1 MTFMSIYLSEL
12 QENSLNL
19 AEINDP
25 CNYEEAIR
33 SRDFNEWLKAMN
45 EELHSIEKNNVWEQS
60 DLLNDRKL

>member
-1 MTFMSIYLSEL
+1 MSIYLSEL

-19 AEINDP
+19 AEINDQ